1 MSKARVMAVVWR
13 HIYNFKHSMDR
24 VFDMFYWPAMDLLL
38 WGLTTM
44 YIRQAGGFPDLMAI
58 ILTAMVF
65 WQVVWRAQYEI
76 TTNLLEEMWAHNMV
90 NLFSTPLKVREW
102 IVGVLLLGSIK
113 MVVTIGFAF
122 SLVWL
127 MYGVSMFRVGMM
139 LIPFV
144 ALLLMSG
151 WWIGFFVSGFI
162 VRWGT
167 RIQTLAWS
175 GVYLLAPFSAIYY
188 PVKQLPGWAQSIS
201 RVLPTSYVFEGMRSV
216 LFTGFLD
223 QAGLVKAF
231 GLTMIYL
238 VLAVSFFLMMFGFS
252 RKNGLTSLE

>member
-1 MSKARVMAVVWR
+1 MSKARVMAIIWR

-38 WGLTTM
+38 WGMTSL
-44 YIRQAGGFPDLMAI
+44 YIRQTANFPDLVV
-58 ILTAMVF
+58 ILLTGMVF

-102 IVGVLLLGSIK
+102 MMGVLILGSMK
-113 MVVTIGFAF
+113 MVVTIIFAF

-127 MYGVSMFRVGMM
+127 MYGVSMLRLGLLLVP
-139 LIPFV
+139 LV
-144 ALLLMSG
+144 TLLLMSG

-188 PVKQLPGWAQSIS
+188 PVSMLPGWAQGVS
-201 RVLPTSYVFEGMRSV
+201 RMLPTSYVFEGMRSV
-216 LFTGFLD
+216 LFDGFLD
-223 QAGLVKAF
+223 QASLVKAF
-231 GLTMIYL
+231 GLTVVYL
-238 VLAVSFFLMMFGFS
+238 LLSLGFFVMMFNKS
-252 RKNGLTSLE
+252 RKVGLTSLE